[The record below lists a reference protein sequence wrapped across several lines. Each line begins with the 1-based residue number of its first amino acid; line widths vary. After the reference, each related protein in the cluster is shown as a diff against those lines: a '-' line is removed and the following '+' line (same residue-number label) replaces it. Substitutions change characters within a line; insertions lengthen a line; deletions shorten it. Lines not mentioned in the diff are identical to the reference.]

1 VPDLA
6 LVCGAHGV
14 LGRAVVDAFLARG
27 DHVVAVGRDL
37 LEHPPSDPRLHAETA
52 DLAVADD
59 VEALWERLERQ
70 DRRPR
75 WVVNVA
81 GGFRPGSVADSDPDH
96 VRFVHDLNLST
107 VWWSCRAAARRL
119 PAGAA
124 MVNVA
129 SRSAVSGGRGAAAYA
144 VANAGVTRLTEVLAA
159 ELAEARIRVNAI
171 LPSLIDTPDNRA
183 AMSAERMRVAVPPGE
198 VAAVASFLCSDA
210 AAVVTGALVPVYG
223 WA

>member
-1 VPDLA
+1 
-6 LVCGAHGV
+6 
-14 LGRAVVDAFLARG
+14 
-27 DHVVAVGRDL
+27 
-37 LEHPPSDPRLHAETA
+37 
-52 DLAVADD
+52 
-59 VEALWERLERQ
+59 
-70 DRRPR
+70 
-75 WVVNVA
+75 
-81 GGFRPGSVADSDPDH
+81 
-96 VRFVHDLNLST
+96 
-107 VWWSCRAAARRL
+107 
-119 PAGAA
+119 